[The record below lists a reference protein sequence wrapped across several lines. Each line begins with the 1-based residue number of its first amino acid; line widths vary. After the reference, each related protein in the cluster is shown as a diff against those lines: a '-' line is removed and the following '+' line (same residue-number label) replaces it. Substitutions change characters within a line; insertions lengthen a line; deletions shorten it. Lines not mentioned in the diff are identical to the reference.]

1 MENNDTKKKLL
12 FHEEARSVL
21 LDGVNQLADA
31 VSVTMGP
38 GGLNVVIEREGMVP
52 ILTKDGVTVAKAVN
66 LPDRMQN
73 LGVSLVKEA
82 AAGAADI
89 AGDGTTTATVLARSI
104 FELGLK
110 GMHAGHNSVKI
121 RKGLNIACEEIIRLL
136 KLKSSPVQTDEEVI
150 QIGTISANGE
160 REIGEYLS
168 QAMKAVGRD
177 GVITVEEAKGYK
189 TSLEKVEGTRIDRG
203 FISPYFINN
212 KSKNVCEFRKAKVL
226 ITSKKISTLREIL
239 PLLEKMHSE
248 NAPLLIIADDVE
260 GEALN
265 GLVVNVSKGTL
276 KVCVIRAPEFGQN
289 RLGAL
294 EDLSILL
301 GGRIFSE
308 GDDIAKI
315 SSGDLGEAQK
325 IVISKSETIIVNP
338 AGKKEKIEKRTH
350 NLRESFHSTTLD
362 ENEKKAIGRRLS
374 RMSGGVAI
382 IKVGGS
388 TEAELRERKDRV
400 EDALHATR
408 AAVRSGILPGGGVAL
423 LRCSNLVRI
432 NYEKIPSVK
441 DEDVWLGITILQKAC
456 RTPIRQITSNAGQT
470 PEIIIEKTL
479 EKEEF
484 DFGYDARNNSFGDMK
499 KNGVIDPTLVII
511 SALRHAV
518 SAADNL
524 LSVSCAMHSIEKDE
538 NN

>member
-1 MENNDTKKKLL
+1 MNEANVPKKLL
-12 FHEEARSVL
+12 FHDEARSVL

-38 GGLNVVIEREGMVP
+38 GGLNVVIERPGQVP

-82 AAGAADI
+82 ASGAADV
-89 AGDGTTTATVLARSI
+89 AGDGTTAATVLARSI

-110 GMHAGHNSVKI
+110 GIHAGHNSVKM
-121 RKGLNIACEEIIRLL
+121 RKGINIASELVIEEI
-136 KLKSSPVQTDEEVI
+136 KKNSNPVRTDEEVI

-160 REIGEYLS
+160 KEIGEYLS
-168 QAMKAVGRD
+168 KAMNAVGRD
-177 GVITVEEAKGYK
+177 GVITVEEAKGYR

-212 KSKNVCEFRKAKVL
+212 KNKNICQFQDAHVL
-226 ITSKKISTLREIL
+226 LTNKKITSLREIL
-239 PLLEKMHSE
+239 PLLEQIHAAETS
-248 NAPLLIIADDVE
+248 LLIIAADVE

-265 GLVVNVSKGTL
+265 GLVVNATKGTL

-301 GGRIFSE
+301 DTDVYMD
-308 GDDIAKI
+308 GDDLAKLKL
-315 SSGDLGEAQK
+315 GDMGKVKKA
-325 IVISKSETIIVNP
+325 VISKSETILINP
-338 AGKKEKIEKRTH
+338 SGSSEEILKRTED
-350 NLRESFHSTTLD
+350 LRESSSRPGLD
-362 ENEKKAIGRRLS
+362 PQEVMALQRRLS
-374 RMSGGVAI
+374 RLSGGIAI

-408 AAVRSGILPGGGVAL
+408 AAVSSGILPGGGIAL
-423 LRCSNLVRI
+423 LKCSKSIKHDIVDPEIVLGI
-432 NYEKIPSVK
+432 EILKKACKIP
-441 DEDVWLGITILQKAC
+441 IY
-456 RTPIRQITSNAGQT
+456 QITKNAGQV
-470 PEIIIEKTL
+470 PEIIIEKVL
-479 EKEEF
+479 SNSSF
-484 DFGYDARNNSFGDMK
+484 SYGYDARNNEYGDMK
-499 KNGVIDPTLVII
+499 KKGVIDPTLVII

-524 LSVSCAMHSIEKDE
+524 LSVSCAMHSIEED
-538 NN
+538 